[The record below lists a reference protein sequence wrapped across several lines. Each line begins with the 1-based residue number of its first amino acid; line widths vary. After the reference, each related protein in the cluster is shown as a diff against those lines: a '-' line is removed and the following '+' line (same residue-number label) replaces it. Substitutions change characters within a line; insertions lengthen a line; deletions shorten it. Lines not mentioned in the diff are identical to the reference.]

1 MNLIIKLKTVRDRDE
16 KMSKSKTTLEKVEY
30 RYVDNLLSL
39 DEIIDIVIQE
49 LNITNLIE

>member
-1 MNLIIKLKTVRDRDE
+1 MA
-16 KMSKSKTTLEKVEY
+16 KSKTTLTKVEY

-49 LNITNLIE
+49 LNITNLIN